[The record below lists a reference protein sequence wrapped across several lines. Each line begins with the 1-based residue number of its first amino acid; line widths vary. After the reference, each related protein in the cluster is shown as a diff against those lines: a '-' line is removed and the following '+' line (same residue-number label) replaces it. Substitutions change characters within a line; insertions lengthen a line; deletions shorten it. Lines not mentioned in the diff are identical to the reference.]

1 MSLLAQRINELKT
14 TEGKAGDAFAPGLSG
29 RVKEI
34 QASQEM
40 EQQLETGVV
49 SRSQLFLLTR
59 CCLDKTTPRI
69 DARLHLL
76 LLFMRLEHGR
86 LVR

>member
-40 EQQLETGVV
+40 EQQLETG
-49 SRSQLFLLTR
+49 S
-59 CCLDKTTPRI
+59 CLAPRY
-69 DARLHLL
+69 
-76 LLFMRLEHGR
+76 FF
-86 LVR
+86 